1 MGFFKNWSSAH
12 CFTLEIDV
20 QQYQA
25 QSDTHNNAVYE
36 EVDAGVD
43 EEEEVGDGLGVE
55 EVGGGEVVVVV
66 AQAFHWVVH
75 GHHGNHCLRQCVIL
89 SQGKVHRKKKQTD
102 VSFALT
108 RPTYVQ

>member
-43 EEEEVGDGLGVE
+43 EEEEVGDGL
-55 EVGGGEVVVVV
+55 
-66 AQAFHWVVH
+66 
-75 GHHGNHCLRQCVIL
+75 
-89 SQGKVHRKKKQTD
+89 
-102 VSFALT
+102 
-108 RPTYVQ
+108 